1 MLVQYKRW
9 SEGNLQILH
18 SKYSPAWYA
27 YGKISLGH
35 QLGYL
40 RYSFWAA
47 NCWATLVY
55 SILPSLYLLRGT
67 SLFPQISRSQAWFIP
82 FVYVII
88 GKYTWSFVEFLW
100 CGGTTLAF
108 VITAKVADE
117 DVSQRHKKEIME
129 FGDSSNAYPIA
140 NTCIA
145 QFVTALLGFLRKQS
159 MGRA

>member
-67 SLFPQISRSQAWFIP
+67 SLFPQ
-82 FVYVII
+82 V
-88 GKYTWSFVEFLW
+88 
-100 CGGTTLAF
+100 GGTSSAYELLSLCLLHYFGYNDSAF

-117 DVSQRHKKEIME
+117 DVSQRHKKKIME

-145 QFVTALLGFLRKQS
+145 QFVLLCWVS
-159 MGRA
+159 